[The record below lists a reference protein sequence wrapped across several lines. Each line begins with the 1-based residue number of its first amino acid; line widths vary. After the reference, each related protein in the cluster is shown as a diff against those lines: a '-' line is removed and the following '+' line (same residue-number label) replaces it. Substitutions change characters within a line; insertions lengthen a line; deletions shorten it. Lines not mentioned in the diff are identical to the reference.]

1 MRRRHLEWQIL
12 VKSRC
17 IVGFPRPETREAVL
31 TPDVSP
37 RAIKPPDLRVVVK
50 TEVLRLVANY
60 EYDSKPCGTERLEL
74 LIDVDE
80 HLKRLAWFSNDE
92 ATTQGAIKVAV
103 SFLVRVV
110 VFFQRGGCGRLQ
122 TNPDAVGML
131 HVVEVRVLD
140 DGVAESGL
148 CLL

>member
-1 MRRRHLEWQIL
+1 M
-12 VKSRC
+12 
-17 IVGFPRPETREAVL
+17 L

-50 TEVLRLVANY
+50 AEVLRLVANY
-60 EYDSKPCGTERLEL
+60 EHDSKPCGTERLEL

-80 HLKRLAWFSNDE
+80 HLKRLAWFRNDK
-92 ATTQGAIKVAV
+92 ATTQGAIEVAV

-110 VFFQRGGCGRLQ
+110 VFFQRDGCGRLQ
-122 TNPDAVGML
+122 MDADAVGMP

-148 CLL
+148 CLRKAPCVRV